1 MGVWKRALRCLGRAP
16 EGNGLKS
23 PAQGQ
28 PVSICIHCAQEHDA
42 SLRACPK
49 TGKAIASALPA
60 MQKTLFGVPAALAPP
75 PRSPALP
82 PPSTNQSSALA
93 LGKTMFGVMPASPK
107 AQSAASPKAPAPAS
121 SQARLPTEME
131 ARENPDLVIS
141 LDFTP
146 TPGPAAVVPKADTR
160 SVPAVGDGT
169 PVDLPFASYSGPVGI
184 GKVPTPAPPTD
195 LPPPG
200 MGKPFALPR
209 PPESA
214 GTGTAQ
220 SGGNG
225 GFADRLAEDTR
236 TTLDY
241 FHWALDLYLR
251 RPGPMFLLA
260 AMLILPASILQS
272 CLLAGVSPGTAPSVL
287 ASTAATV
294 DFSARKATLA
304 ARIQASQALGEFD
317 KQAAAELAALTT
329 VETTQVPVAA
339 TRASEGSGWIREKL
353 ALLIQGLLIFGL
365 AFPMASGALAI
376 AAADRQ
382 SGAALPGW
390 GDIGPILMGRSEYF
404 LVSLVPA
411 GLLVAL
417 GQAFFVLP
425 GLVLSV
431 VFVFVPHAVLFEKRS
446 GRPALMRSFELV
458 RADAIRVSLAFL
470 SFALL
475 GFAAATLTELLLPT
489 SGSRAVVFLHFIIS
503 DLLSVAVFPL
513 PALILARI
521 YFDLRSRTGA
531 TPERLS
537 RAARA

>member
-1 MGVWKRALRCLGRAP
+1 
-16 EGNGLKS
+16 
-23 PAQGQ
+23 
-28 PVSICIHCAQEHDA
+28 VSICIHCSQEHDT
-42 SLRACPK
+42 SLRSCPK
-49 TGKAIASALPA
+49 TGKAIGSPQPA

-75 PRSPALP
+75 SQTASQGVRNASPAPSNIALP
-82 PPSTNQSSALA
+82 PPPRLPGLPPPAGNQSSALA
-93 LGKTMFGVMPASPK
+93 LGKTMFGVAPAPPK
-107 AQSAASPKAPAPAS
+107 AQPAATPKAPAPAS

-146 TPGPAAVVPKADTR
+146 TPGPTAAVPKADTR
-160 SVPAVGDGT
+160 STPAMVGDGT
-169 PVDLPFASYSGPVGI
+169 PVDLPFASYSGSVGI
-184 GKVPTPAPPTD
+184 GTTAPPAMASPTD

-200 MGKPFALPR
+200 RGRPFALPQ
-209 PPESA
+209 PPESTRF
-214 GTGTAQ
+214 GDPQSNRNTGY
-220 SGGNG
+220 
-225 GFADRLAEDTR
+225 ADRLAEDTR

-241 FHWALDLYLR
+241 FHWALDLYMR
-251 RPGPMFLLA
+251 RPGPIFLLA
-260 AMLILPASILQS
+260 ALLILPASILQS
-272 CLLAGVSPGTAPSVL
+272 CLLAGVARGTSPSVL
-287 ASTAATV
+287 ANTGATV

-304 ARIQASQALGEFD
+304 ARIQASQARGEFD

-329 VETTQVPVAA
+329 VETTQVPVAVER
-339 TRASEGSGWIREKL
+339 TSEGGGWIREKL
-353 ALLIQGLLIFGL
+353 ALLIQGLLVFGL
-365 AFPMASGALAI
+365 AFPMACGALAI

-382 SGAALPGW
+382 RGAALPGW
-390 GDIGPILMGRSEYF
+390 GDIGPVLLQRGELF

-417 GQAFFVLP
+417 GQALFVLP

-446 GRPALMRSFELV
+446 GRPALLRSFELV
-458 RADAIRVSLAFL
+458 RADPIRVSLAFL

-489 SGSRAVVFLHFIIS
+489 SGSRAVVFLHFIVS
-503 DLLSVAVFPL
+503 DLLSVAIFPL

-521 YFDLRSRTGA
+521 YLDLRSRAGA